1 MIQECLIQTERRARP
16 SNCGGGR
23 FAQDGFLGLEGRRVG
38 RHARWGRVR
47 RRWETVARRKPAAA
61 AAAVL
66 QHEFVRERVWRSGGG
81 GQGRAAVHGAES
93 QVTELGLQVQLRVV
107 HVVLEVAVGAVAV
120 KLDLLVE
127 THPLSLSGF
136 PPGAFGTFAL
146 FVAEERHR
154 PGQRGNE
161 ACLGDAA
168 AVVGDKARRRG
179 EYIPVRLGREDA
191 AVPHQGPAGLGNVSR
206 QHQRRVREIF
216 EFLAPL
222 RGLPGGRKGRVG
234 FLEHGQHGG
243 RVDWGDGRAQ
253 SEDVVGVEL
262 HLLQAGGSGGGGG
275 GAGAGVE
282 CVRLGAVSQAVL
294 LQLQVTGQ
302 RVYVVNDLRKGRG
315 GVI

>member
-1 MIQECLIQTERRARP
+1 MIQECLIQTERRVRP

-47 RRWETVARRKPAAA
+47 RRRETVARRKPAAA
-61 AAAVL
+61 AVL
-66 QHEFVRERVWRSGGG
+66 QREFVRERVRRSGRG
-81 GQGRAAVHGAES
+81 GQGGAAVHGAES

-120 KLDLLVE
+120 ELDLLVE
-127 THPLSLSGF
+127 THPLSLPGF
-136 PPGAFGTFAL
+136 PPGVFGTFAL

-154 PGQRGNE
+154 PGQRGDE
-161 ACLGDAA
+161 ARLGDAA
-168 AVVGDKARRRG
+168 AVVGDEARRGG
-179 EYIPVRLGREDA
+179 EYIPVWLRGKDA
-191 AVPHQGPAGLGNVSR
+191 AVPHQRPAGLGDVSR

-216 EFLAPL
+216 ELLAPL

-234 FLEHGQHGG
+234 LLEHGQHRGG
-243 RVDWGDGRAQ
+243 VDRGDGRAQ
-253 SEDVVGVEL
+253 SEDVIGVEL
-262 HLLQAGGSGGGGG
+262 HLLQAGGGGGGGG
-275 GAGAGVE
+275 GARAGVE
-282 CVRLGAVSQAVL
+282 GVRLGAVGQAVL

-302 RVYVVNDLRKGRG
+302 RVYIVNDLRKRRG